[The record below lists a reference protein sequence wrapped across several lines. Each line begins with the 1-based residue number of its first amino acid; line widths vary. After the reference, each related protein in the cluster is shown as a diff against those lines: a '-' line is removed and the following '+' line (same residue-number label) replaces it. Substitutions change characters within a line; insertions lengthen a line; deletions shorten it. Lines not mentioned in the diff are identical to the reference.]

1 VRIEDRESRTE
12 NGVKNMSVRRRFK
25 GYFLHGLAVLLPSI
39 LTIWL
44 FVWGYTFIQT
54 KISVHINRGLVY
66 AIALL
71 ANERVEVTD
80 KEVKA
85 YLLKIKPELEDNKE
99 ELQIHMRRPDI
110 QRKVRIE
117 VLRQNLAKTWVNGPG
132 SIAGFLVAVVGVCVI
147 GALLAS
153 YVGRSLWR
161 TIEKFIMNTPILR
174 NVFPYVKQVTDFLLT
189 NEEQKK
195 LFSRVV
201 AVEYPRKGIW
211 SVGFV
216 TGSGLEKIVNNVKRE
231 FLTVIIPTSPTPFTG
246 FVITVQKKQTID
258 LDMTIEQALRFII
271 SGGVITPGNEQ
282 ATTALPKS
290 GSEERR

>member
-1 VRIEDRESRTE
+1 
-12 NGVKNMSVRRRFK
+12 MSVSRRFK
-25 GYFLHGLAVLLPSI
+25 GYFLHGLAILLPSI

-54 KISVHINRGLVY
+54 NISIHINRGLVHI
-66 AIALL
+66 IALV
-71 ANERVEVTD
+71 ANERVEITD
-80 KEVKA
+80 KEVSA
-85 YLLKIKPELEDNKE
+85 YLLDIKPELEDNE
-99 ELQIHMRRPDI
+99 QELAIHIKRPDI
-110 QRKVRIE
+110 QRKARIAQ
-117 VLRQNLAKTWVNGPG
+117 LKKNLAKTWIDGPG
-132 SIAGFLVAVVGVCVI
+132 SITGFLVAVFGVCII

-161 TIEKFIMNTPILR
+161 TIEKFIMNTPFLR

-216 TGSGLEKIVNNVKRE
+216 TGSGLEKVVNTVKRE
-231 FLTVIIPTSPTPFTG
+231 FVTVIIPTSPTPFTG

-258 LDMTIEQALRFII
+258 LDMSIEEALRFIV
-271 SGGVITPGNEQ
+271 SGGVITPGSEHVVK
-282 ATTALPKS
+282 AFPKA
-290 GSEERR
+290 GAEEGR